1 VSAIRILLV
10 DDEDAFR
17 ALMRRMLATKGYD
30 VTEAAAG
37 DAALASYRQGPS
49 DLVITDIRMPGK
61 DGLEVIREL
70 RRHDPLV
77 KIIAMSG
84 ADPAIVESYLKV
96 AKVFGACRIIRKPFS
111 QDELLSAVADVLA
124 T

>member
-1 VSAIRILLV
+1 MRILLI

-17 ALMRRMLATKGYD
+17 TLAGRMLATKGYD
-30 VTEAAAG
+30 VIEAADG
-37 DAALASYRQGPS
+37 NAALASYRQEPS

-61 DGLEVIREL
+61 DGLATIREL

-84 ADPAIVESYLKV
+84 ADPELVESYLKV
-96 AKVFGACRIIRKPFS
+96 AEVFGACRILRKPFS
-111 QDELLSAVADVLA
+111 RDALLSAVADALA

>member
-1 VSAIRILLV
+1 MNVIRILLI

-17 ALMRRMLATKGYD
+17 ALIRRMLAAKGYE

-37 DAALASYRQGPS
+37 DDALASYRQAPS

-70 RRHDPLV
+70 RRHDHLV

-84 ADPAIVESYLKV
+84 ADPALVESYLKV
-96 AKVFGACRIIRKPFS
+96 AEVFGACRIIRKPFS
-111 QDELLSAVADVLA
+111 QDELLSAVADALA